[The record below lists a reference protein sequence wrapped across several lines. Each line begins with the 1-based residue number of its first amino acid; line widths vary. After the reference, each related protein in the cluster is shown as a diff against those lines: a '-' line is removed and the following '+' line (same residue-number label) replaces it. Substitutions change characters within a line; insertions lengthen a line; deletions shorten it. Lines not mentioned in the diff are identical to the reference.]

1 MELLPWHIR
10 CLLNQS
16 PLPLSPFPNLLSP
29 ATTAATSDEG
39 KRDETALEVGDIE
52 ERGDSRGLLT
62 WWKNLN
68 KRENENSS
76 P

>member
-1 MELLPWHIR
+1 
-10 CLLNQS
+10 
-16 PLPLSPFPNLLSP
+16 
-29 ATTAATSDEG
+29 
-39 KRDETALEVGDIE
+39 LEVGDIE